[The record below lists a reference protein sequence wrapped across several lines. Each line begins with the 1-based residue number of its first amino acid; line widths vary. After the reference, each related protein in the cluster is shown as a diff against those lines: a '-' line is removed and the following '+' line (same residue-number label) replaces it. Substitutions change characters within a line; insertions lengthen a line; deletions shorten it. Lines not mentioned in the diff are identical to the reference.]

1 MSTLQLV
8 WAEMLR
14 RGGQGCWIQQC
25 SGIQPCSTA
34 NAVLV
39 YLKLASQ

>member
-1 MSTLQLV
+1 MSTRQLV

-14 RGGQGCWIQQC
+14 RGGQRLLDSAVQL
-25 SGIQPCSTA
+25 GILA
-34 NAVLV
+34 FHRAVLV